1 MNNSNQSGIL
11 LLLTVI
17 IGVCVFAFMFFGT
30 EMENQNLSASYG
42 KLAPAKSANLFS
54 NNLPVVVD
62 ESLAKEIRSDLSGI
76 TLPVN
81 KMKSTSGGNYAQ
93 GSNPE
98 FLSTGIEQTN
108 VQDMNQSS
116 ISSRTTTSSTAN
128 YAGVQSSSYAIGNAS
143 VQYISNQQNPTKSDI
158 SALLLLDTRAA
169 ETAMASQ
176 QSAKRATPALAAK
189 TANFSTD
196 LSANKKVQKVDGDPN
211 EPGGSLPVG
220 DGVWIMLSM
229 LGVYCLL
236 VAKYNFKLAKIIGL
250 TW

>member
-1 MNNSNQSGIL
+1 MNNSNQAGIFL
-11 LLLTVI
+11 FMAIV
-17 IGVCVFAFMFFGT
+17 IGVFVYVFMYFGT

-42 KLAPAKSANLFS
+42 KLAPAKSVNLFS
-54 NNLPVVVD
+54 NNLPVVD
-62 ESLAKEIRSDLSGI
+62 ASFAKEIRSDLSGI
-76 TLPVN
+76 TLPAN